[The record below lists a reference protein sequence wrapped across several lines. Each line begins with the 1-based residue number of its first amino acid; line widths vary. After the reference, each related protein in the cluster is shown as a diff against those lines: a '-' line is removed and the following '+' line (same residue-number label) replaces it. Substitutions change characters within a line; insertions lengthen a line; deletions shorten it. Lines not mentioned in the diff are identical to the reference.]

1 VVDPTFAF
9 LATPWQT
16 GAAALAPTEQ
26 SARARWCVQSAASKA
41 SEAAAAA
48 SAQGKKPAAVVRRR
62 QCADHT
68 YDRNRA
74 ESDLTN
80 ETMGVSIGLG
90 MACETQPS
98 AGLVRDWNEELQ
110 CCREMPANT
119 VHASIARS
127 RALCKVLSD
136 FETVA
141 TECAVAVAHG
151 HVPPINPLDA
161 PDAHVY
167 VHNNVFFSL
176 AVDGR
181 GTYETCGG
189 DAAAYSA
196 ASHDL
201 RGVMEL
207 SRADVAGLHTLATA
221 VVDYMGKRIV
231 AQSIIPGILHGEA
244 ASSLVY
250 GSVDHGKVRDHPFFA
265 PLFFLFGLL
274 IFCFAHLFF
283 LFFPHRPCTG
293 TRRCTASCPRRRRSC
308 TLRTP

>member
-1 VVDPTFAF
+1 MVDPTFAF

-207 SRADVAGLHTLATA
+207 SRADVLANTVIGTQPKCLPRTQYDDMRKNRA
-221 VVDYMGKRIV
+221 DNFAMHAKA
-231 AQSIIPGILHGEA
+231 AQKHAPHQAPLSGPQTRSGDDGDEWSDEGDGFVIRCINDDVPD
-244 ASSLVY
+244 SLV
-250 GSVDHGKVRDHPFFA
+250 RE
-265 PLFFLFGLL
+265 
-274 IFCFAHLFF
+274 
-283 LFFPHRPCTG
+283 
-293 TRRCTASCPRRRRSC
+293 
-308 TLRTP
+308 